1 MNNILVN
8 FEPWWRFALALL
20 IGALIGLEREFV
32 QQRGR
37 EQHFAGI
44 RSFSLVTLFGSLAAF
59 LSNQFGLLPF
69 IVSLS
74 GLVLLTLASY
84 VAATLH
90 AGEVEGI
97 TTEIAILLTFLL
109 GALVIWDQ
117 AKVAIVLGVIIALI
131 LSVKGV
137 LHRLVRRMTIRDL
150 RMTIEFAIVAAV
162 VLPLLP
168 NRPIDPL
175 GVINP
180 FQVWLLV
187 VFVSGIG
194 FAGYVFMK
202 IFGAGHGIKL
212 TGLLGGTVS
221 STATT
226 ISFSTRSKETPSLST
241 HYAQAILLASSVMIP
256 RVLILIMVTF
266 APLVRLVIIP
276 LFTMLGITLVSV
288 YLLQRRMK
296 IIDQPEEG
304 FVELSNPL
312 KLSSAILFGLIF
324 AFLLIFIELM
334 QQNFGSTGVY
344 LTSLVTGL
352 TDVDAITLSLSRL
365 AGDAQIGLEVAGTAV
380 VLAAI
385 MNSLVKAGI
394 ASTVGS
400 PELRRSVVWA
410 FGSVVV
416 GGGAALAGMLL
427 SIW

>member
-1 MNNILVN
+1 
-8 FEPWWRFALALL
+8 
-20 IGALIGLEREFV
+20 
-32 QQRGR
+32 
-37 EQHFAGI
+37 
-44 RSFSLVTLFGSLAAF
+44 
-59 LSNQFGLLPF
+59 
-69 IVSLS
+69 
-74 GLVLLTLASY
+74 
-84 VAATLH
+84 
-90 AGEVEGI
+90 
-97 TTEIAILLTFLL
+97 
-109 GALVIWDQ
+109 
-117 AKVAIVLGVIIALI
+117 
-131 LSVKGV
+131 
-137 LHRLVRRMTIRDL
+137 
-150 RMTIEFAIVAAV
+150 
-162 VLPLLP
+162 
-168 NRPIDPL
+168 
-175 GVINP
+175 
-180 FQVWLLV
+180 V

-226 ISFSTRSKETPSLST
+226 ISISTRSKETPSLST

-276 LFTMLGITLVSV
+276 LFTMLGITLVSA

-380 VLAAI
+380 ILAAI

-400 PELRRSVVWA
+400 PELRRSVAWA

-416 GGGAALAGMLL
+416 GGGATLAGMLL